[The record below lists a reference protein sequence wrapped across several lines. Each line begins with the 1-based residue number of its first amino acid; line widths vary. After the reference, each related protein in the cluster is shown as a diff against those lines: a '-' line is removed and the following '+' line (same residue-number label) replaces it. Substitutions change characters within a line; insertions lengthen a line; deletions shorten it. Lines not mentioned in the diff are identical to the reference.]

1 MSGEDQGD
9 PAAGKEPEDGKTDD
23 TFRCPH
29 CKKQH
34 PVFMTRCPE
43 SGQHIDQVYKMAG
56 IVLEEKYQVGKMSG
70 EGGMGVV
77 YSGTHLK
84 IGRKLAIKFLRR
96 SASASARIIERFQNE
111 ARIAASV
118 GHRNIVDILDMGST
132 EDGVPYIV
140 MEYLQGNDLGDILD
154 TAVRLPQ
161 PLAVDFAI
169 QILSALRAVHEQ
181 GIIHRDLKPE
191 NAFIVNEAGGG
202 VTLKIVDFGVSRLGQ
217 TDGAPLSTTRTG
229 AVFGTP
235 RYMAPEQARGR
246 KSIDRRADLYAC
258 GVILYQMLSGALPF
272 EAEDYN
278 NLIIAITTEE
288 PLHIAKHGVAVSEGL
303 VAVVMKS
310 IAREPDARFETSDDM
325 IEALLPFRGKELDSM
340 DPSLS
345 GSIPSIPGWSSNK
358 AGTPSVRIGET
369 TGSGLGQSGPHDVV
383 TLGPDSGVSFPS
395 VEAQRAWSATGT
407 GRPPTGSPAPLAKRR
422 MGPAWMLAAGVVL
435 VVAVLGAAA
444 AYIYT
449 ETKRIEEKMVAL
461 ATQPAVE
468 TTPQPVAEPEPPT
481 WKVSL
486 TGLPDGA
493 EVSVDGTLHPERP
506 LLVAESD
513 GPRRIQIEA
522 DGYLD
527 WERQVSVHD
536 DLSLPV
542 HMKPEPPAE
551 EEESGKPVKKPGKKP
566 GKKPDEKPGTKKK
579 IDTVYPG
586 LT

>member
-1 MSGEDQGD
+1 MPGEEQGD
-9 PAAGKEPEDGKTDD
+9 RAPGGRPGDD
-23 TFRCPH
+23 QAEKTFRCPH

-34 PVFMTRCPE
+34 PIFMTRCPE
-43 SGQHIDQVYKMAG
+43 AGEHIDQVYKMAG
-56 IVLEEKYQVGKMSG
+56 LVLEGKYKVDKMTG

-77 YSGTHLK
+77 YSGSHLK
-84 IGRKLAIKFLRR
+84 IGRKLAIKFLRKSS
-96 SASASARIIERFQNE
+96 SASRSVIERFQNE
-111 ARIAASV
+111 ARIAAAV

-132 EDGVPYIV
+132 QDDVPYIV
-140 MEYLQGNDLGDILD
+140 MEYLEGNDLGDILD

-161 PLAVDFAI
+161 PLAVDFAV

-217 TDGAPLSTTRTG
+217 ADGAPLSTTRTG

-235 RYMAPEQARGR
+235 RYMAPEQARG
-246 KSIDRRADLYAC
+246 KKDIDRRADLYSC

-288 PLHIAKHGVAVSEGL
+288 PMHIAKHGVAISEGL

-310 IAREPDARFETSDDM
+310 ISRDPNVRFETADDM
-325 IEALLPFRGKELDSM
+325 IEELLPFRSKELSSM
-340 DPSLS
+340 DSSLS
-345 GSIPSIPGWSSNK
+345 GSFPSIPGWSGAK

-369 TGSGLGQSGPHDVV
+369 TGSGLGQSGPHEVP

-395 VEAQRAWSATGT
+395 IEAQRAWSATGS
-407 GRPPTGSPAPLAKRR
+407 GRPPSVAPEPIARRR
-422 MGPAWMLAAGVVL
+422 MGPTWLLVLGVIL
-435 VVAVLGAAA
+435 VVAVLGGAA
-444 AYIYT
+444 AYIYSK
-449 ETKRIEEKMVAL
+449 TKRIEEKMVAL
-461 ATQPAVE
+461 ATEPE
-468 TTPQPVAEPEPPT
+468 ESPPPEPMTEPEPAT
-481 WKVSL
+481 WQVSL

-493 EVSVDGTLHPERP
+493 EVYVDGTLHPERP
-506 LLVAESD
+506 VLVAD
-513 GPRRIQIEA
+513 AGGPRKFRIAAE
-522 DGYLD
+522 GYVD

-536 DLSLPV
+536 DLSVPV
-542 HMKPEPPAE
+542 HMKPAPPPGE
-551 EEESGKPVKKPGKKP
+551 EIVEKPGKKP
-566 GKKPDEKPGTKKK
+566 EETPGTKKK
-579 IDTVYPG
+579 IDTTYPG